1 MDAHLGILYYISDFI
16 AKTIPSELRTI
27 AEKIDSLPDIS
38 ELSTKLDS
46 IIEKLDSLD
55 IDTIS
60 TRLDTVDE
68 KLDIIKYVVSNNV
81 IGHLLCNQND
91 KELYGDLTFDVKTVD
106 ENWTITGIYIITDKG
121 SKINIPTG
129 SGTVS
134 FENNILTIQLRED
147 ILNSTLCQVVFRN
160 TAQTRTI
167 NTDIDI
173 RCSRGTTYKINDTKD
188 DSIDIPLQ

>member
-1 MDAHLGILYYISDFI
+1 MDTQLNILYNISNSISNTI
-16 AKTIPSELRTI
+16 AAKLDTI
-27 AEKIDSLPDIS
+27 AEKIDSIPDIS

-46 IIEKLDSLD
+46 LIEKLDSLD
-55 IDTIS
+55 IDTIT

-68 KLDIIKYVVSNNV
+68 KLDTIKYVVSNNV

-91 KELYGDLTFDVKTVD
+91 KELYGELTFDVKTVD
-106 ENWTITGIYIITDKG
+106 ENWTISGIFIITASG
-121 SKINIPTG
+121 SKINIPNG
-129 SGTVS
+129 SGTVT
-134 FENNILTIQLRED
+134 FENNILTIQLTEN

-173 RCSRGTTYKINDTKD
+173 RCSRGTTYKIIDTKED
-188 DSIDIPLQ
+188 

>member
-55 IDTIS
+55 IDTIN
-60 TRLDTVDE
+60 E
-68 KLDIIKYVVSNNV
+68 KLDTIKYVVSNNV

-173 RCSRGTTYKINDTKD
+173 RCSKGTNYKINDTKED
-188 DSIDIPLQ
+188 